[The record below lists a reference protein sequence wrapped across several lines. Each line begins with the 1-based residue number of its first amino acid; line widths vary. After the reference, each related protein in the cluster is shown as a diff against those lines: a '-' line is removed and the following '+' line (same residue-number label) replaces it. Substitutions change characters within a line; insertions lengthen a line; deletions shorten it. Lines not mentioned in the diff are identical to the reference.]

1 MSKVCMINFMGID
14 YLILKRIEEYI
25 YLVNPDDATDFFIKK
40 IIKTNDGEK
49 IMELSDELE
58 FDKALLMYQK
68 DVKL

>member
-1 MSKVCMINFMGID
+1 MSKVYMINFMGID